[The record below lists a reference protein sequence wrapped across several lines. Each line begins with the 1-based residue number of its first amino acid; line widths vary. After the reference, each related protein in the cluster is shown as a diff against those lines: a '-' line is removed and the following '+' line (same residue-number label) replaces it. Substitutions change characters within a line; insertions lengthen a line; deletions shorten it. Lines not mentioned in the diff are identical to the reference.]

1 MAIVLADIRLGGY
14 GMASQDVSNM
24 FKTGRRKTSFRAGAQ
39 GLGFE
44 SQDTLEG

>member
-1 MAIVLADIRLGGY
+1 MAIASADIRLGGY

-24 FKTGRRKTSFRAGAQ
+24 FETGRRKTSFRAGAQ